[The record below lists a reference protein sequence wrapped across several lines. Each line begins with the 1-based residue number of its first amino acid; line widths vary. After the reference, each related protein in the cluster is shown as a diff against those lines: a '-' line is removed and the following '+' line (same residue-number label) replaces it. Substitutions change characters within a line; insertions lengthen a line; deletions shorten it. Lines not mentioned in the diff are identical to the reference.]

1 MSIFEY
7 YENQDPLLRTLFR
20 DDTDADTS
28 PFAESRQ
35 ESRSSA
41 PRDRWA
47 SATARSSER
56 RRRDEHAPDA
66 VAT

>member
-7 YENQDPLLRTLFR
+7 YENQDPLLRTLSR

-28 PFAESRQ
+28 PFGESRQ
-35 ESRSSA
+35 ESRSSV
-41 PRDRWA
+41 PRDQWA
-47 SATARSSER
+47 SATAHPSER
-56 RRRDEHAPDA
+56 RRRDEHPAES